1 MPHFRLVAVPV
12 LALAALLTSSL
23 CSAEIYKYVDKDGN
37 VVFTDKPGKGREQMH
52 LAPLPTISLPKGDD
66 TGQTTP
72 TKPVNGQKS
81 TGPTYSK
88 LVFTSPGDNSA
99 FWSGSG
105 NFVISVEATPA
116 LRKGDKFKV
125 ALDGRVLGSNTSGAF
140 PVQHVS
146 RGTHTASMSV
156 VNAEGQSVQSGPSI
170 TFTVHRPSVIRRNE
184 KKSNGN

>member
-1 MPHFRLVAVPV
+1 MPHFRLVALPA
-12 LALAALLTSSL
+12 LALAALLASSL

-37 VVFTDKPGKGREQMH
+37 VVFTDKPGKDRKQMH
-52 LAPLPTISLPKGDD
+52 LAPLPTISLPKGED
-66 TGQTTP
+66 TEQSSHP
-72 TKPVNGQKS
+72 KPASSQKAP
-81 TGPTYSK
+81 GPGYSK
-88 LVFTSPGDNSA
+88 LVFTSPADNSA

-105 NFVISVEATPA
+105 SFVISVEANPS

-156 VNAEGQSVQSGPSI
+156 VNADGQTVQSGPSI

-184 KKSNGN
+184 QQRNSN